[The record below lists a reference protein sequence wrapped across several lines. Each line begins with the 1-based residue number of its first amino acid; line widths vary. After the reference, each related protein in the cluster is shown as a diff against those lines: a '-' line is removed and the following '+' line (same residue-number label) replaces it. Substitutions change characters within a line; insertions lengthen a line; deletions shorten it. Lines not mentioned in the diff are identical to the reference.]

1 MRRSKYRGRGRSGG
15 KRRGGRRVRGYGVS
29 RGGIRL

>member
-1 MRRSKYRGRGRSGG
+1 MKGRHSFGSKSRGQTRRIK
-15 KRRGGRRVRGYGVS
+15 GYGVS